1 MRDHQRPHR
10 RRATRRSTLTKAL
23 AFIAAL
29 IVVTVILRSVSHSA
43 GASSVSSASTV
54 APTTSSTT
62 TLPPTSVNISH
73 WPLHLPAAYG
83 VPSRNSAGT
92 NYTGRAMPIAS
103 LAKIMTAVV
112 VEQHLP
118 LGATGDGPIW
128 TVTPQDVATAS
139 NQNGEDGITIGVT
152 AGEQITERSLLEGM
166 LVHSANNFAVMLTEL
181 ARIPMDAFIAE
192 MNSEATTLGMDH
204 THYAD
209 TNGLSAGDV
218 STPTDQV
225 LAAEKLETY
234 PLLAQL
240 VSETSMSVNGQ
251 GPFQSFT
258 PLVGTHGVVGIK
270 SGATNAAGGCDVL
283 MIDPVVNGQPTPII
297 VAVLHATGWP
307 DLGIAG
313 NTAISIAHQV
323 AGQEQINVSS
333 NQELSVPYGA
343 TKPSQVS
350 M

>member
-1 MRDHQRPHR
+1 MRDHRRPQR
-10 RRATRRSTLTKAL
+10 RRSTQRSTLTKAL

-29 IVVTVILRSVSHSA
+29 IVVTVILRSITHSA
-43 GASSVSSASTV
+43 GASSSPSSSTV
-54 APTTSSTT
+54 TSTTTST
-62 TLPPTSVNISH
+62 TLPPSALAISH

-83 VPSRNSAGT
+83 VPRLDNAGT
-92 NYTGRAMPIAS
+92 NYTGRAIPIAS

-112 VEQHLP
+112 IEQHLP
-118 LGATGDGPIW
+118 LGMNSDGPVW
-128 TVTPQDVATAS
+128 TVTPQDVATVA
-139 NQNGEDGITIGVT
+139 NQNGQDGITIGVT
-152 AGEQITERSLLEGM
+152 AGEQISERSLLEGM
-166 LVHSANNFAVMLTEL
+166 LVHSANNFADMLTEL
-181 ARIPMDAFIAE
+181 AHIPMGAFIAD
-192 MNSEATTLGMDH
+192 MNSEATALGMDH

-234 PLLAQL
+234 PLLAHL

-258 PLVGTHGVVGIK
+258 PLVGTRGVVGIK

-283 MIDPVVNGQPTPII
+283 MIDPVIDGQATPII

-313 NTAISIAHQV
+313 NAAISIAHQV
-323 AGQEQINVSS
+323 AVQEQMTAS
-333 NQELSVPYGA
+333 NS
-343 TKPSQVS
+343 
-350 M
+350 